1 LSRGSLTSTSYAV
14 LGLLA
19 VQPWSSYELTR
30 QMDRSLG
37 RIWPRAAS
45 KLYEEPKKLVS
56 HGLASASA
64 EQNGQRTRTVY
75 AITAEGRRALAAWL
89 QEPGDGPVI
98 EFEQLLKVFFAENG
112 TKTGTLATLRAAQ
125 EWAEART
132 AESLAVGERYAEG
145 QGLFPER
152 LPELQLTSRF
162 ITDFYL
168 LVLDWARW
176 AAAIVETW
184 PDDPRQATHDPQV
197 ITETVERARRAAGDD
212 NHTPARPGTRRTD
225 PATGKTGRQRI
236 TPVPSPEVTGQ

>member
-14 LGLLA
+14 LGLLS
-19 VQPWSSYELTR
+19 VRPWSSYELTQ

-37 RIWPRAAS
+37 RIWPRAVS

-56 HGLASASA
+56 HGLASASTDR
-64 EQNGQRTRTVY
+64 NGQRTRTVY
-75 AITAEGRRALAAWL
+75 AITAEGRQALAAWL
-89 QEPGDGPVI
+89 QEPGEGPVL
-98 EFEQLLKVFFAENG
+98 EFEQLVKVFFADNG
-112 TKTGTLATLRAAQ
+112 TKADTLATLHAAQ
-125 EWAEART
+125 EWAEARC
-132 AESLAVGERYAEG
+132 AESLAVGESYAEG

-184 PDDPRQATHDPQV
+184 PDDPRHAVHDPQV
-197 ITETVERARRAAGDD
+197 IAETVGRARRVRG
-212 NHTPARPGTRRTD
+212 
-225 PATGKTGRQRI
+225 PAT
-236 TPVPSPEVTGQ
+236 TP